1 MLGYVLR
8 RLLLMIPTF
17 IGILLIN
24 FVVLR
29 LQSDSLTEAMQ
40 QQAGKDGGGT
50 GESQGGS
57 GRSETTYAALENHL
71 ARFRRTGN
79 DLPALINLRVFLGK
93 DDIVAQLEAGLRK
106 PGAVES
112 RRSKAETG
120 LWLTGWAAVEPLAAV
135 LADDAL
141 AHLHG
146 PASIAFT
153 LCAYR
158 PLNVE
163 DLAALTTAEQDRIQR
178 RNFELRK
185 LRMPGGQQD
194 PDYADK
200 RKALLAL
207 FERDRADFAHTN
219 ARAWS
224 AVFVDTGFT
233 DFMAKLCTLRLYS
246 ETRGDYVF
254 SVIADRWQVSFWL
267 NFLSILIAWAGS
279 VLIGIRSARRIGTL
293 EDRATTNTL
302 FLLWSV
308 PSFFIG
314 TLMLHHLCTD
324 PVGGKA
330 LFPNRGLSSDDS
342 LWYTTPRYLLDLAW
356 HGFLPLLV
364 LCYGS
369 FTSLS
374 RYMRGNLLEQLQSD
388 YVRSARAKGVSDDR
402 VVYGHAVPN
411 SMITMITLGAGL
423 LAELFGGFLVV
434 EYIFS
439 IPGLGAL
446 LLEAAVQQ
454 DGPLLMGST
463 VISVGLLLIGILV
476 TDLLYAVV
484 DPRIRAKYA

>member
-1 MLGYVLR
+1 VLGYTLR

-17 IGILLIN
+17 VGILLIN

-29 LQSDSLTEAMQ
+29 FQSASLTEAMQ
-40 QQAGKDGGGT
+40 QQAGKEGAND
-50 GESQGGS
+50 SKGGS
-57 GRSETTYAALENHL
+57 RRSETTFTALENHL

-79 DLPALINLRVFLGK
+79 DLPALINLRGFLTK
-93 DDIVAQLEAGLRK
+93 EDIVPRLEAGLRR

-112 RRSKAETG
+112 QRSRAETG
-120 LWLTGWAAVEPLAAV
+120 LWLVGRFAVEPLAEV
-135 LADDAL
+135 LRDDRL

-146 PASIAFT
+146 AASVAFT
-153 LCAYR
+153 LCAFH
-158 PLNVE
+158 PLNIE
-163 DLAALTTAEQDRIQR
+163 DLAGLAPGEQERIQR

-185 LRMPGGQQD
+185 LRFPEGTAD
-194 PDYADK
+194 AAYAAK
-200 RKALLAL
+200 RRDLLAL
-207 FERDRADFAHTN
+207 YERDRADFAHSPG
-219 ARAWS
+219 RAWR
-224 AVFVDTGFT
+224 AVFSETGFN
-233 DFMAKLCTLRLYS
+233 DFMYKLCTLTLYS

-254 SVIADRWQVSFWL
+254 SVIGERWYVTFWL
-267 NFLSILIAWAGS
+267 NFISIAVAWGGS
-279 VLIGIRSARRIGTL
+279 ILIGIRSARRIGTL
-293 EDRATTNTL
+293 EDRVTTNSL

-324 PVGGKA
+324 TTSGKA
-330 LFPNRGLSSDDS
+330 WFPSRGLSGDDS
-342 LWYTTPRYLLDLAW
+342 LWLTTPQYLIDLAW
-356 HGFLPLLV
+356 HGFLPLVV

-374 RYMRGNLLEQLQSD
+374 RYMRGNLLEQLESD
-388 YVRSARAKGVSDDR
+388 YVRSARAKGTGDDDVIYR
-402 VVYGHAVPN
+402 HAVPN

-439 IPGLGAL
+439 IPGLGML
-446 LLEAAVQQ
+446 LLEAAKQQ

-463 VISVGLLLIGILV
+463 VISVGLLLVGILV
-476 TDLLYAVV
+476 SDLLYAVV

>member
-1 MLGYVLR
+1 VLGYTLR
-8 RLLLMIPTF
+8 RLLLMLPTF
-17 IGILLIN
+17 FGILLIN
-24 FVVLR
+24 FAVLR

-40 QQAGKDGGGT
+40 QQAGKDST
-50 GESQGGS
+50 ESSGGS
-57 GRSETTYAALENHL
+57 RRSESTFTALENHI

-79 DLPALINLRVFLGK
+79 DRPALVNLRGFLDK
-93 DDIVAQLEAGLRK
+93 QDIVDQLEAGLRK

-112 RRSKAETG
+112 RRSRAETG
-120 LWLTGWAAVEPLAAV
+120 LWLNGWFAVEPLAAV
-135 LADDAL
+135 LADDTL

-163 DLAALTTAEQDRIQR
+163 DLGSMSDAERDRIQR
-178 RNFELRK
+178 RNSELRK
-185 LRMPGGQQD
+185 LRMPEGTAD
-194 PDYADK
+194 PTYAAK
-200 RKALLAL
+200 REALLAL
-207 FERDRADFAHTN
+207 FARDRDDFAHTPG
-219 ARAWS
+219 RAWS
-224 AVFVDTGFT
+224 AIVGDTGFT
-233 DFMAKLCTLRLYS
+233 DFMTKLFTLRLYS
-246 ETRGDYVF
+246 ETRGEYVF
-254 SVIADRWQVSFWL
+254 TVIGERWQVTFWL
-267 NFLSILIAWAGS
+267 NFLSIAIAWAGS
-279 VLIGIRSARRIGTL
+279 VMIGIRSARRIGTL
-293 EDRATTNTL
+293 EDRVTTNSL

-324 PVGGKA
+324 PPGGKA
-330 LFPNRGLSSDDS
+330 WFPSRGLSSDDS
-342 LWYTTPRYLLDLAW
+342 LWFTTPAYLLDLAW

-388 YVRSARAKGVSDDR
+388 YVRSARAKGASDDA
-402 VVYGHAVPN
+402 VVYRHAVPN

-423 LAELFGGFLVV
+423 LAELFGGFVFV

-439 IPGLGAL
+439 IPGLGML
-446 LLEAAVQQ
+446 LLEAAKQQ
-454 DGPLLMGST
+454 DGPLLMGAT
-463 VISVGLLLIGILV
+463 VISVGLLLVGILV
-476 TDLLYAVV
+476 TDLLYAVI

>member
-1 MLGYVLR
+1 MLGYTLR

-17 IGILLIN
+17 VGILLIN

-29 LQSDSLTEAMQ
+29 FQSGSLTEAMQ
-40 QQAGKDGGGT
+40 QQAGKEGATD
-50 GESQGGS
+50 SKGGS
-57 GRSETTYAALENHL
+57 RRSETTFTALENHL

-79 DLPALINLRVFLGK
+79 DLPALINLRGFLTK
-93 DDIVAQLEAGLRK
+93 EDIVPQLEAGLRR

-112 RRSKAETG
+112 RRSRAETG
-120 LWLTGWAAVEPLAAV
+120 LWLVGHFAVEPLAEV
-135 LADDAL
+135 LRDDAL
-141 AHLHG
+141 MHLHG
-146 PASIAFT
+146 AASVAFT
-153 LCAYR
+153 LCAYH

-163 DLAALTTAEQDRIQR
+163 DLGALAPGEQERIQR

-185 LRMPGGQQD
+185 LRFPEGVAD
-194 PDYADK
+194 PAYAAK
-200 RKALLAL
+200 RQELLAL
-207 FERDRADFAHTN
+207 FERNRADFAHSP
-219 ARAWS
+219 ARAWGAMFS
-224 AVFVDTGFT
+224 ETGFN
-233 DFMAKLCTLRLYS
+233 DFVVKLCTLTLYS

-254 SVIADRWQVSFWL
+254 AVIGERWHISFWL
-267 NFLSILIAWAGS
+267 NFISIAVAWGGS
-279 VLIGIRSARRIGTL
+279 ILIGIRSARRMGSL
-293 EDRATTNTL
+293 EDRVTTNAL

-324 PVGGKA
+324 TASGKA
-330 LFPNRGLSSDDS
+330 WFPSRGLSSDDS
-342 LWYTTPRYLLDLAW
+342 LWMTTPQYLLDLAW

-374 RYMRGNLLEQLQSD
+374 RYMRGNLLEQLDSD
-388 YVRSARAKGVSDDR
+388 YVRSARSKGVDEDTVIYR
-402 VVYGHAVPN
+402 HAVPN

-439 IPGLGAL
+439 IPGLGML
-446 LLEAAVQQ
+446 LLEAAKQQ
-454 DGPLLMGST
+454 DGPLLMGAT
-463 VISVGLLLIGILV
+463 VISVGLLLVGILV
-476 TDLLYAVV
+476 SDLLYAVV

>member
-1 MLGYVLR
+1 VLGYTLR

-40 QQAGKDGGGT
+40 QQAGKEGGGT
-50 GESQGGS
+50 GDSKGGS
-57 GRSETTYAALENHL
+57 RRSETTFTALENHL

-79 DLPALINLRVFLGK
+79 DRPALINLRGFLDK

-106 PGAVES
+106 PGAIES

-120 LWLTGWAAVEPLAAV
+120 LWLTGWFAVAPLAEV

-141 AHLHG
+141 VHLHG

-158 PLNVE
+158 ALNVE
-163 DLAALTTAEQDRIQR
+163 DLSTLTPAEQERIQR

-185 LRMPGGQQD
+185 LRFPDGAAD
-194 PDYADK
+194 PAYALK
-200 RKALLAL
+200 RQALLDL
-207 FERDRADFAHTN
+207 FARDGEDFAHS
-219 ARAWS
+219 AGRAWS
-224 AVFVDTGFT
+224 AIVIDTGFT
-233 DFMAKLCTLRLYS
+233 DFMVKLFTLRLYS
-246 ETRGDYVF
+246 ETRGEYVF
-254 SVIADRWQVSFWL
+254 TVIGDRWQVTFWL
-267 NFLSILIAWAGS
+267 NFISIIIAWAGS

-293 EDRATTNTL
+293 EDRATTNVL

-324 PVGGKA
+324 TVGGKA
-330 LFPNRGLSSDDS
+330 WFPNRGLSSDDS
-342 LWYTTPRYLLDLAW
+342 LWYTTPRYLMDLAW

-364 LCYGS
+364 LSYGS

-388 YVRSARAKGVSDDR
+388 YIRSARAKGASEDA
-402 VVYGHAVPN
+402 VVYRHAVPN

-423 LAELFGGFLVV
+423 LAELFGGFVFV

-439 IPGLGAL
+439 IPGLGTL
-446 LLEAAVQQ
+446 LLEAAKQQ

-476 TDLLYAVV
+476 TDLLYAVI

>member
-1 MLGYVLR
+1 MLGYILR

-17 IGILLIN
+17 IGILVIN

-50 GESQGGS
+50 GESRGGS
-57 GRSETTYAALENHL
+57 RRSETTFQALENHL

-79 DLPALINLRVFLGK
+79 DLPALINLRGFLDK
-93 DDIVAQLEAGLRK
+93 EDLIAQLEAAVRK
-106 PGAVES
+106 PGVVES
-112 RRSKAETG
+112 KRSRAETA
-120 LWLTGWAAVEPLAAV
+120 LWLTGRFAVEPLADV
-135 LADDAL
+135 LRDDAL
-141 AHLHG
+141 VHLHG
-146 PASIAFT
+146 PASVAFT

-163 DLAALTTAEQDRIQR
+163 DLAALAPGEQERIQR
-178 RNFELRK
+178 RNFDLRK
-185 LRMPGGQQD
+185 LRMPEGAAD
-194 PDYADK
+194 PTYANK
-200 RKALLAL
+200 RTELLAL
-207 FERDRADFAHTN
+207 YEGNRADFAHTTGQ
-219 ARAWS
+219 AWG
-224 AVFVDTGFT
+224 AMFRDTGFT
-233 DFMAKLCTLRLYS
+233 DFMVRLFTLNLYS

-254 SVIADRWQVSFWL
+254 TIIGERWHISFWL
-267 NFLSILIAWAGS
+267 SFVSILIAWGGS
-279 VLIGIRSARRIGTL
+279 ILIGIRSARRIGTL
-293 EDRATTNTL
+293 EDRVTTNSL

-324 PVGGKA
+324 PQGGKA
-330 LFPNRGLSSDDS
+330 WFPNRGLSSDDS
-342 LWYTTPRYLLDLAW
+342 LWLSTPAYLLDLGW
-356 HGFLPLLV
+356 HAFLPLLV
-364 LCYGS
+364 LSYGS

-374 RYMRGNLLEQLQSD
+374 RYMRGNLLDQLQSD
-388 YVRSARAKGVSDDR
+388 YVRSARAKGASDDT
-402 VVYGHAVPN
+402 VVYRHAVPN

-439 IPGLGAL
+439 IPGLGMLA
-446 LLEAAVQQ
+446 LEAAKQQ

-463 VISVGLLLIGILV
+463 VISVALLLVGILV
-476 TDLLYAVV
+476 ADLLYAVV

>member
-1 MLGYVLR
+1 
-8 RLLLMIPTF
+8 MIPTF

-50 GESQGGS
+50 GESRGGAR
-57 GRSETTYAALENHL
+57 RSETTYTALENHL

-79 DLPALINLRVFLGK
+79 DLPALVNLRGFLDK
-93 DDIVAQLEAGLRK
+93 DDIVAQLEAGLRR

-112 RRSKAETG
+112 RRSQAETG
-120 LWLTGWAAVEPLAAV
+120 LWLTGWSAVEPLAAV

-163 DLAALTTAEQDRIQR
+163 DLANLSAGEQERIQR

-185 LRMPGGQQD
+185 LRMPDGQAD
-194 PDYADK
+194 PAYVDK
-200 RKALLAL
+200 RKALLDL
-207 FERDRADFAHTN
+207 FARDRADFAHT
-219 ARAWS
+219 AGRTWS
-224 AVFVDTGFT
+224 AMFIDTGFT
-233 DFMAKLCTLRLYS
+233 DFMTKLFTLRLYS
-246 ETRGDYVF
+246 ETRGEYVF
-254 SVIADRWQVSFWL
+254 TIIADRWQVTFWL
-267 NFLSILIAWAGS
+267 NFISIIIAWVGS

-330 LFPNRGLSSDDS
+330 PFPNRGLSSDDS

-374 RYMRGNLLEQLQSD
+374 RYMRGNLLEQFQSD
-388 YVRSARAKGVSDDR
+388 YIRSARAKGVSDDR

-423 LAELFGGFLVV
+423 LAELFGGFVFV

-439 IPGLGAL
+439 IPGLGTL
-446 LLEAAVQQ
+446 LLEAAKQQ

-463 VISVGLLLIGILV
+463 VISVGLLLIGILI

>member
-1 MLGYVLR
+1 MLGYILR

-17 IGILLIN
+17 VGILLIN

-29 LQSDSLTEAMQ
+29 FQSASLTEAMQ
-40 QQAGKDGGGT
+40 QQAGKEGINDSSGGAR
-50 GESQGGS
+50 
-57 GRSETTYAALENHL
+57 RSETTFQALENHL

-79 DLPALINLRVFLGK
+79 DLPALINLRGFLTK
-93 DDIVAQLEAGLRK
+93 EDIVARLEAGLRRPDVK
-106 PGAVES
+106 ES
-112 RRSKAETG
+112 ARSRAETG
-120 LWLTGWAAVEPLAAV
+120 LWLTGRFAVEPLAEV
-135 LADDAL
+135 LRDDSL
-141 AHLHG
+141 SRLHG
-146 PASIAFT
+146 PASVAYT

-158 PLNVE
+158 PLNSE
-163 DLAALTTAEQDRIQR
+163 ELPDLGPGEQDRIQQ

-185 LRMPGGQQD
+185 LRFPAGTAD
-194 PDYADK
+194 PAYAAK
-200 RKALLAL
+200 RRDLLAL
-207 FERDRADFAHTN
+207 HERNRDDFGHSSGKAWRAMFLE
-219 ARAWS
+219 
-224 AVFVDTGFT
+224 TGFT
-233 DFMAKLCTLRLYS
+233 DFMVKLCTLSLWS

-254 SVIADRWQVSFWL
+254 TVIGERWHISFWL
-267 NFLSILIAWAGS
+267 NFISIVIAWGGS
-279 VLIGIRSARRIGTL
+279 VLIGIRSARRLGTL
-293 EDRATTNTL
+293 EDRATTNAL

-324 PVGGKA
+324 SATGKA
-330 LFPNRGLSSDDS
+330 WFPNRGLSSDDS
-342 LWYTTPRYLLDLAW
+342 LWMTTPRYLLDLAW

-388 YVRSARAKGVSDDR
+388 YVRSARAKGADDDT
-402 VVYGHAVPN
+402 VVYRHALPN

-439 IPGLGAL
+439 IPGLGSL
-446 LLEAAVQQ
+446 LLDAAKQQ

-476 TDLLYAVV
+476 ADLLYAVA